1 MTPIQQMDAIYQA
14 VAPLYKERDK
24 TYAEIKKQLKPYGVC
39 GLDLKELE
47 QQEKKYVKKYFKE
60 QVLPVL
66 SPQIV
71 DANHPFPH
79 LLNKE
84 IYVVANLKRIFQ
96 TSFIFRAMIS
106 AISGWR
112 RSLWNTWN

>member
-1 MTPIQQMDAIYQA
+1 M
-14 VAPLYKERDK
+14 RRWRRF
-24 TYAEIKKQLKPYGVC
+24 IKSVIRPMLRSRSSLHPYGVC
-39 GLDLKELE
+39 GLDFKELE

-60 QVLPVL
+60 QILPLL

-84 IYVVANLKRIFQ
+84 LYVTASLKLR
-96 TSFIFRAMIS
+96 
-106 AISGWR
+106 
-112 RSLWNTWN
+112 

>member
-1 MTPIQQMDAIYQA
+1 
-14 VAPLYKERDK
+14 
-24 TYAEIKKQLKPYGVC
+24 EIKKQLKPYGVC
-39 GLDLKELE
+39 GLDFKELE
-47 QQEKKYVKKYFKE
+47 QSEKKYVKKYFKE

-84 IYVVANLKRIFQ
+84 IYVVANLKNGNKSMMGIVPVPQ
-96 TSFIFRAMIS
+96 YIS
-106 AISGWR
+106 DILYLPGYDIR
-112 RSLWNTWN
+112 YIRMEKVLTEYLELVFD